1 MSRLAKICCHE
12 VAPQLDRRSVL
23 TGIAGLITLAPL
35 ARAYA
40 QGELPLANLVGPDGQ
55 ASNLAR
61 SMTGQTV
68 RVRGYLAPSLDGRE
82 FALSESSPGA
92 CQLCG
97 TIHDPGA
104 TITIRSAPTEGVPPI
119 FEPVLVE
126 GQLAVIGPATT
137 VVLVDARTRTL

>member
-12 VAPQLDRRSVL
+12 VMAQLDRRSVL
-23 TGIAGLITLAPL
+23 AGIAGLIALTPL
-35 ARAYA
+35 AKAHA
-40 QGELPLANLVGPDGQ
+40 KDELPLANLVGPDGRP
-55 ASNLAR
+55 SDVAR

-82 FALSESSPGA
+82 FSLSEASAGA

-97 TIHDPGA
+97 SIHDPGA
-104 TITIRSAPTEGVPPI
+104 TITIRSIPSEGAPPV

-126 GQLAVIGPATT
+126 GQLAVTEPAAT
-137 VVLVDARTRTL
+137 VVLLDAKTRTL